1 MRQYR
6 VVAESTKKLFEEELN
21 KLAEEGWEIIH
32 YGNSVSVGSTRSN
45 TMACFSAIL
54 EKEKTVTRKKVKTSS
69 NTKKTS
75 TEKKTDTSSNDYS
88 IN

>member
-1 MRQYR
+1 MRQYK

-54 EKEKTVTRKKVKTSS
+54 EK
-69 NTKKTS
+69 
-75 TEKKTDTSSNDYS
+75 
-88 IN
+88 